1 MDPGSKR
8 VGLAVSDPTG
18 TIAQAL
24 ATVPAEPRETL
35 VSRLAGIAK
44 AQESTTIVVGLPRR
58 MDGSEGPE
66 AKAARE
72 LASELRH
79 ASRLPVE
86 LVDERLTTAAAERS
100 LLEGGV
106 RRKTRRASIDRVAA
120 TLLLQSHLDRK
131 RSFLPPSSRRGSHR

>member
-1 MDPGSKR
+1 
-8 VGLAVSDPTG
+8 
-18 TIAQAL
+18 
-24 ATVPAEPRETL
+24 
-35 VSRLAGIAK
+35 
-44 AQESTTIVVGLPRR
+44 
-58 MDGSEGPE
+58 MDGTEGPE

-79 ASRLPVE
+79 ASRLPVQ
-86 LVDERLTTAAAERS
+86 LVDERLTTVAAERS

-131 RSFLPPSSRRGSHR
+131 RG